1 MFWGLVF
8 VVAMVVAD
16 HFCWP
21 IQAVFIVA
29 ISGLFVLL
37 DDLEGGINHAHNMIV
52 SDLQEKL
59 NDEESGME

>member
-16 HFCWP
+16 HFGWP

>member
-16 HFCWP
+16 HFGWP
-21 IQAVFIVA
+21 IQAVLIVA

-37 DDLEGGINHAHNMIV
+37 DDLEGGINPAHNMIV
-52 SDLQEKL
+52 ADLQEKL